1 MARFRRNL
9 AFTLLISLVE
19 VNSQVVKVAAIQ
31 MCMSEDKTSNVQKA
45 KDFVRESAK
54 NGAQIILLPELFESL
69 YFCKDMDSKYF
80 SFASP
85 LKNNSLIKQF
95 SKLAKELNVVILVSY
110 FEKAGEEYFNSL
122 VVVNADGEVMDNY
135 RKTHI
140 PDGPGYEEKFYFK
153 PGDTGFKVWDTA
165 YGKIGV
171 GICWDQWFCETARA
185 LTLMGAEIIFYPTA
199 IGSEPEIGLD
209 SKEHWQRVQMGHA
222 ATNTVPVVVANRIGE
237 EVGESCSL
245 SFYGSSFITDY
256 TGEKI
261 AEATRDKEEIVY
273 GEFDLEENAK
283 QREYW
288 GLLRDR
294 RPKAYSII
302 SKA

>member
-1 MARFRRNL
+1 M
-9 AFTLLISLVE
+9 
-19 VNSQVVKVAAIQ
+19 VKVSAVQ
-31 MCMSEDKTSNVQKA
+31 MSMSQDREANVDKAESLLRSA
-45 KDFVRESAK
+45 HKD
-54 NGAQIILLPELFESL
+54 GAQIVLLPELFESL
-69 YFCKDMDSKYF
+69 YFCKDIDEKYF
-80 SFASP
+80 SYANERE
-85 LKNNSLIKQF
+85 NNKLIKRF
-95 SKLAKELNVVILVSY
+95 SALAKELHVVILVSY
-110 FEKAGEEYFNSL
+110 FEKSKEEYFNSL
-122 VVVNADGEVMDNY
+122 VVVDADGKVMDNY

-153 PGDTGFKVWDTA
+153 PGDSGFKVYDTA

-237 EVGESCSL
+237 EVGESCTL
-245 SFYGSSFITDY
+245 NFYGSSFITDY
-256 TGEKI
+256 TGAKI
-261 AEATRDKEEIVY
+261 AEASRDKEEIIY
-273 GEFDLEENAK
+273 AEFDLLENQK

-288 GLLRDR
+288 GLIRDR
-294 RPKAYSII
+294 RAESYRVICEG
-302 SKA
+302 

>member
-1 MARFRRNL
+1 M
-9 AFTLLISLVE
+9 
-19 VNSQVVKVAAIQ
+19 VKVSAIQ
-31 MCMSEDKTSNVQKA
+31 MSMSEDKYPNIDKA
-45 KDFVRESAK
+45 ERLVREAAF

-69 YFCKDMDSKYF
+69 YFCKDMDEKYF
-80 SFASP
+80 SLAKP
-85 LKNNSLIKQF
+85 LKNNELIKQF
-95 SKLAKELNVVILVSY
+95 SNLARELNVVILVSY
-110 FEKAGEEYFNSL
+110 FEKSQRDYFNSL
-122 VVVNADGEVMDNY
+122 VVINADGTVMDNY

-153 PGDTGFKVWDTA
+153 LGDSGFKVYETV

-199 IGSEPEIGLD
+199 IGSEPEIHLD

-222 ATNTVPVVVANRIGE
+222 ATNTVPVVIANRIGK
-237 EVGESCSL
+237 EVGESCSIT
-245 SFYGSSFITDY
+245 FYGSSFITDY
-256 TGEKI
+256 TGAKI
-261 AEATRDKEEIVY
+261 AEASRDKEEIIY
-273 GEFDLEENAK
+273 AAFDLEENAK

-294 RPKAYSII
+294 REEAYGTICKS
-302 SKA
+302 

>member
-1 MARFRRNL
+1 M
-9 AFTLLISLVE
+9 
-19 VNSQVVKVAAIQ
+19 VKVSAIQ
-31 MCMSEDKTSNVQKA
+31 MSMGEDKKANVHKA
-45 KDFVRESAK
+45 EQLVKEAVK
-54 NGAQIILLPELFESL
+54 NGAQIVLLPELFEGL
-69 YFCKDMDSKYF
+69 YFCKDMDEKYF
-80 SFASP
+80 SWATP
-85 LKNNSLIKQF
+85 RENNKLIQRF
-95 SKLAKELNVVILVSY
+95 SDLAKELHVVILVSY
-110 FEKAGEEYFNSL
+110 FEKSKDDYFNSL
-122 VVVNADGEVMDNY
+122 VVVDADGKVMDNY

-153 PGDTGFKVWDTA
+153 PGDTGFKVYETT

-237 EVGESCSL
+237 EAGESCSL

-256 TGEKI
+256 TGAKV
-261 AEATRDKEEIVY
+261 AEASRDKQEIIY
-273 GEFDLEENAK
+273 AEIDLIENAQ

-294 RPKAYSII
+294 KPEMYKNIC
-302 SKA
+302 